1 MDAAEVIA
9 LGANVVAVPRPL
21 LTGAIESA
29 AAALDWLHRFI
40 EELRICL
47 HGRGAADCAQPWRRI
62 GVTSIP

>member
-9 LGANVVAVPRPL
+9 LGANVVAVARSL
-21 LTGAIESA
+21 LAGAIESA
-29 AAALDWLHRFI
+29 AAALDWLHCFI

-47 HGRGAADCAQPWRRI
+47 HGRGAANLPALRRI

>member
-40 EELRICL
+40 EALRSCL
-47 HGRGAADCAQPWRRI
+47 PGCGAANLSALGGV